1 MLQIAEFSSCSE
13 INGII
18 FICIYHI
25 SFLSSHGNATA
36 AKSLQT
42 LCDPID
48 CLLPGSSVPGTLQ
61 ARTLEWVAISFFN
74 SWKWKLKVKLLSLV
88 RLFTVPWTAAYQAPP
103 SMEFSRQVY
112 WSGVPLPSPM
122 EKDREFPKKTYTS
135 VPLITSMPL
144 TVWII
149 INYRKLLKRWEYK
162 PSYLSPEQP
171 VFQSRSN
178 S

>member
-112 WSGVPLPSPM
+112 WSGLP
-122 EKDREFPKKTYTS
+122 FPS
-135 VPLITSMPL
+135 LSLGSMGIL
-144 TVWII
+144 TVLFFSNTWTKWKG
-149 INYRKLLKRWEYK
+149 NLLNGR
-162 PSYLSPEQP
+162 SYM
-171 VFQSRSN
+171 
-178 S
+178 